1 MIMSS
6 ARPFSSMKHTRHMR
20 PRDCVYCY
28 AEFGGVVLN
37 RLDCVNCDIADVHIG
52 LSASRRLWSN
62 ELVSTWWRAAHE
74 RRVAQ
79 MHSAVGMKPCVVV
92 ICEVSQQRHTT
103 CQTTW
108 EHVARK
114 YVYGKLTWRP
124 QSMWLQLGNLRLED
138 KKTFLK
144 KGDYWNSLSFNQLV
158 EWQKIHGDHLLIRN
172 TKHYLFPTYQNVSVV
187 HQREL
192 SIF

>member
-6 ARPFSSMKHTRHMR
+6 AGPFSSMKYTRHMR

-37 RLDCVNCDIADVHIG
+37 RLDCVNCDIADVHMS
-52 LSASRRLWSN
+52 LSASCRLWSN

-74 RRVAQ
+74 RGVAQ

-144 KGDYWNSLSFNQLV
+144 KVTTETVCHL
-158 EWQKIHGDHLLIRN
+158 IHW
-172 TKHYLFPTYQNVSVV
+172 
-187 HQREL
+187 
-192 SIF
+192 